1 MRTWG
6 SDCLDPSKRRCAR
19 EKAASRAVPVS
30 VSVPHGLRRHA
41 GAGLSVGHAPRQAAD
56 DSTTVWVETY
66 PELVDAIFSLVSE
79 HRESG
84 VIRLRN
90 WKGNV
95 RQNLSDACD
104 EVSHDDPLGAYAVDR
119 IKPEFVRIATYYEA
133 TVSID
138 YRRTAEQ
145 VASVNTVAGSGA
157 IRGELRDAL
166 TSFVPETA
174 FRVNYFDQ
182 AQGDDYIPRLIRQ
195 AYYDSPAA
203 ALGLPEAVVNLYP
216 ESGQQRV
223 VEVLFTYPEEPELL
237 REKSQA
243 LTSAAQVLVDP
254 YRTGLR
260 DSALIPV
267 LYRALREHT
276 GLGEAQ
282 DAPLPAPSVSG
293 STAYAALVEDQADS
307 EGLALA
313 YKLLCDLAGVECTV
327 VDGTLE
333 GAPRFWTI
341 VTVEQNV
348 HRHVDPSRAEGLLLT
363 DTQMS
368 ESGFV
373 WDTQEYPSCGESLS
387 ETSTT

>member
-1 MRTWG
+1 MKKRLFAL
-6 SDCLDPSKRRCAR
+6 CLCLSLSLTGCAAMLER
-19 EKAASRAVPVS
+19 DY
-30 VSVPHGLRRHA
+30 
-41 GAGLSVGHAPRQAAD
+41 LSVTPHARLPAAAD

-260 DSALIPV
+260 ESALIPV

-293 STAYAALVEDQADS
+293 STAYAALVEGQADS

-333 GAPRFWTI
+333 GTPRFWTI

>member
-1 MRTWG
+1 MKKRLFAL
-6 SDCLDPSKRRCAR
+6 CLCLSLSLTGCAAMLER
-19 EKAASRAVPVS
+19 DY
-30 VSVPHGLRRHA
+30 
-41 GAGLSVGHAPRQAAD
+41 LSVTPHARLPAAAD

-293 STAYAALVEDQADS
+293 STAYAALVEGQADS

-313 YKLLCDLAGVECTV
+313 YKLLCNLAGVECTV

-333 GAPRFWTI
+333 GTPRFWTI

>member
-1 MRTWG
+1 MKKRLFAL
-6 SDCLDPSKRRCAR
+6 CLCLSLSLTGCAAMLER
-19 EKAASRAVPVS
+19 DY
-30 VSVPHGLRRHA
+30 
-41 GAGLSVGHAPRQAAD
+41 LSVTPHARLPAAAD

-260 DSALIPV
+260 NSALIPV

-293 STAYAALVEDQADS
+293 STAYAALVEGQADS

-327 VDGTLE
+327 VDGALE
-333 GAPRFWTI
+333 GTPRFWTI

>member
-1 MRTWG
+1 MKKRLLAL
-6 SDCLDPSKRRCAR
+6 CLCLSLSLTGCAAMLER
-19 EKAASRAVPVS
+19 DY
-30 VSVPHGLRRHA
+30 
-41 GAGLSVGHAPRQAAD
+41 LSVTPHARLPAAAD

-95 RQNLSDACD
+95 RQKLSDACD

-182 AQGDDYIPRLIRQ
+182 AQGDDYIPLLYRKRLFGKQ
-195 AYYDSPAA
+195 KP
-203 ALGLPEAVVNLYP
+203 LGLKPFLSFYKR
-216 ESGQQRV
+216 STSFFCLSMR
-223 VEVLFTYPEEPELL
+223 LL
-237 REKSQA
+237 RYHS
-243 LTSAAQVLVDP
+243 P
-254 YRTGLR
+254 G
-260 DSALIPV
+260 IP
-267 LYRALREHT
+267 
-276 GLGEAQ
+276 
-282 DAPLPAPSVSG
+282 
-293 STAYAALVEDQADS
+293 TAS
-307 EGLALA
+307 
-313 YKLLCDLAGVECTV
+313 
-327 VDGTLE
+327 
-333 GAPRFWTI
+333 
-341 VTVEQNV
+341 
-348 HRHVDPSRAEGLLLT
+348 GLL
-363 DTQMS
+363 
-368 ESGFV
+368 
-373 WDTQEYPSCGESLS
+373 
-387 ETSTT
+387 

>member
-1 MRTWG
+1 MKKRLFAL
-6 SDCLDPSKRRCAR
+6 CLCLSLSLTGCAAMLER
-19 EKAASRAVPVS
+19 DY
-30 VSVPHGLRRHA
+30 
-41 GAGLSVGHAPRQAAD
+41 LSVTPHARLPAAAD

-293 STAYAALVEDQADS
+293 STAYAALVEAQADS
-307 EGLALA
+307 EGPALA

-333 GAPRFWTI
+333 ETPRFWTI

>member
-1 MRTWG
+1 MK
-6 SDCLDPSKRRCAR
+6 KRRLALCLCLSLSLTGCAAMLER
-19 EKAASRAVPVS
+19 DY
-30 VSVPHGLRRHA
+30 
-41 GAGLSVGHAPRQAAD
+41 LSVTPHARLPAAAD

-90 WKGNV
+90 WEGNV

-195 AYYDSPAA
+195 ANYDSPAA

-293 STAYAALVEDQADS
+293 STAYAALVEGQADS

-333 GAPRFWTI
+333 GTPRFWTI

>member
-1 MRTWG
+1 MKKRLFAL
-6 SDCLDPSKRRCAR
+6 CLCLSLSLTGCAAMLER
-19 EKAASRAVPVS
+19 DY
-30 VSVPHGLRRHA
+30 
-41 GAGLSVGHAPRQAAD
+41 LSVTPHARLPAAAD

-260 DSALIPV
+260 NSALIPV

-276 GLGEAQ
+276 GLREAQ

-293 STAYAALVEDQADS
+293 STAYAALVEGQADS

-333 GAPRFWTI
+333 GTPRFWTI

>member
-1 MRTWG
+1 MKKRLFAL
-6 SDCLDPSKRRCAR
+6 CLCLSLSLTGCAAMLER
-19 EKAASRAVPVS
+19 DY
-30 VSVPHGLRRHA
+30 
-41 GAGLSVGHAPRQAAD
+41 LSVTPHARLPAAAD

-293 STAYAALVEDQADS
+293 STAYAALVENQADS

>member
-1 MRTWG
+1 MKKRLFAL
-6 SDCLDPSKRRCAR
+6 CLCLSLSLTGCAAMLER
-19 EKAASRAVPVS
+19 DY
-30 VSVPHGLRRHA
+30 
-41 GAGLSVGHAPRQAAD
+41 LSVTPHARLPAAAD

-95 RQNLSDACD
+95 RQNLSDAGD

-293 STAYAALVEDQADS
+293 STAYAALVEGQADS

-333 GAPRFWTI
+333 GTPRFWTI

>member
-1 MRTWG
+1 MKKRLFAL
-6 SDCLDPSKRRCAR
+6 CLCLSLSLTGCAAMLER
-19 EKAASRAVPVS
+19 DY
-30 VSVPHGLRRHA
+30 
-41 GAGLSVGHAPRQAAD
+41 LSVTPHARLPAAAD

-260 DSALIPV
+260 NSALIPV

-293 STAYAALVEDQADS
+293 STAYAALVEAQADS

-333 GAPRFWTI
+333 GTPRFWTI

>member
-1 MRTWG
+1 MLER
-6 SDCLDPSKRRCAR
+6 DY
-19 EKAASRAVPVS
+19 
-30 VSVPHGLRRHA
+30 
-41 GAGLSVGHAPRQAAD
+41 LSVTPHARLPAAAD

-90 WKGNV
+90 WEGNV

-254 YRTGLR
+254 YRTGPAGFR
-260 DSALIPV
+260 PHSRPV
-267 LYRALREHT
+267 PRPAGAYRAGRSAGRAAPGAFRIGFHRLCRPGRGPGGQRGAGI
-276 GLGEAQ
+276 GL
-282 DAPLPAPSVSG
+282 
-293 STAYAALVEDQADS
+293 
-307 EGLALA
+307 
-313 YKLLCDLAGVECTV
+313 
-327 VDGTLE
+327 
-333 GAPRFWTI
+333 
-341 VTVEQNV
+341 
-348 HRHVDPSRAEGLLLT
+348 
-363 DTQMS
+363 
-368 ESGFV
+368 
-373 WDTQEYPSCGESLS
+373 
-387 ETSTT
+387 

>member
-1 MRTWG
+1 MKKRLFAL
-6 SDCLDPSKRRCAR
+6 CLCLSLSLTGCAAMLER
-19 EKAASRAVPVS
+19 DY
-30 VSVPHGLRRHA
+30 
-41 GAGLSVGHAPRQAAD
+41 LSVTPHARLPAATD

-260 DSALIPV
+260 NSALIPV

-293 STAYAALVEDQADS
+293 STAYAALVEGQADS

-333 GAPRFWTI
+333 GTPRFWTI

>member
-1 MRTWG
+1 MKKRLFAL
-6 SDCLDPSKRRCAR
+6 CLCLSLSLTGCAAMLER
-19 EKAASRAVPVS
+19 DY
-30 VSVPHGLRRHA
+30 
-41 GAGLSVGHAPRQAAD
+41 LSVTPHARLPAAAD

-293 STAYAALVEDQADS
+293 STAYAALVEAQADS

-333 GAPRFWTI
+333 GTPRFWTI

>member
-1 MRTWG
+1 MKKRLFAL
-6 SDCLDPSKRRCAR
+6 CLCLSLSLTGCAAMLER
-19 EKAASRAVPVS
+19 DY
-30 VSVPHGLRRHA
+30 
-41 GAGLSVGHAPRQAAD
+41 LSVTPHARLPAAAD

-293 STAYAALVEDQADS
+293 STAYAALVEAQADS

-333 GAPRFWTI
+333 ETPRFWTI

>member
-1 MRTWG
+1 VKKRLFAL
-6 SDCLDPSKRRCAR
+6 CLCLSLSLTGCAAMLER
-19 EKAASRAVPVS
+19 DY
-30 VSVPHGLRRHA
+30 
-41 GAGLSVGHAPRQAAD
+41 LSVTPHARLPAAAD

-293 STAYAALVEDQADS
+293 STAYAALVEGQADS

-333 GAPRFWTI
+333 GTPRFWTI

>member
-1 MRTWG
+1 MKKRLFAL
-6 SDCLDPSKRRCAR
+6 CLCLSLSLTGCAAMLER
-19 EKAASRAVPVS
+19 DY
-30 VSVPHGLRRHA
+30 
-41 GAGLSVGHAPRQAAD
+41 LSVTPHARLPAAAD

-293 STAYAALVEDQADS
+293 STAYAALVEAQADS

-333 GAPRFWTI
+333 GVPRFWTI

>member
-1 MRTWG
+1 MKKRLFAL
-6 SDCLDPSKRRCAR
+6 CLCLSLSLTGCAAMLER
-19 EKAASRAVPVS
+19 DY
-30 VSVPHGLRRHA
+30 
-41 GAGLSVGHAPRQAAD
+41 LSVTPHARLPAAAD

-260 DSALIPV
+260 NSALIPV

-293 STAYAALVEDQADS
+293 STAYAALVEGQADS

-333 GAPRFWTI
+333 GTPRFWTI

-373 WDTQEYPSCGESLS
+373 WDTQEYPSCGGSLS

>member
-1 MRTWG
+1 MKKRLFAL
-6 SDCLDPSKRRCAR
+6 CLCLSLSLTGCAAMLER
-19 EKAASRAVPVS
+19 DY
-30 VSVPHGLRRHA
+30 
-41 GAGLSVGHAPRQAAD
+41 LSVTPHARLPAAAD
-56 DSTTVWVETY
+56 DSTPVWVETY

>member
-1 MRTWG
+1 M
-6 SDCLDPSKRRCAR
+6 
-19 EKAASRAVPVS
+19 
-30 VSVPHGLRRHA
+30 
-41 GAGLSVGHAPRQAAD
+41 
-56 DSTTVWVETY
+56 
-66 PELVDAIFSLVSE
+66 
-79 HRESG
+79 
-84 VIRLRN
+84 
-90 WKGNV
+90 

-293 STAYAALVEDQADS
+293 STAYAALVEAQADS

-333 GAPRFWTI
+333 GVPRFWTI

>member
-1 MRTWG
+1 MKKRLFAL
-6 SDCLDPSKRRCAR
+6 CLCLSLSLTGCAAMLER
-19 EKAASRAVPVS
+19 DY
-30 VSVPHGLRRHA
+30 
-41 GAGLSVGHAPRQAAD
+41 LSVTPHARLPAAAD

-90 WKGNV
+90 WEGNV

-260 DSALIPV
+260 NSALIPV

-293 STAYAALVEDQADS
+293 STAYAALVEGQADS

-333 GAPRFWTI
+333 GTPRFWTI

>member
-1 MRTWG
+1 MKKRLFAL
-6 SDCLDPSKRRCAR
+6 CLCLSLSLTGCAAMLER
-19 EKAASRAVPVS
+19 DY
-30 VSVPHGLRRHA
+30 
-41 GAGLSVGHAPRQAAD
+41 LSVTPHARLPAAAD

-293 STAYAALVEDQADS
+293 STAYAALVEDQAVS

>member
-1 MRTWG
+1 MKKRLFAL
-6 SDCLDPSKRRCAR
+6 CLCLSLSLTGCAAMLER
-19 EKAASRAVPVS
+19 DY
-30 VSVPHGLRRHA
+30 
-41 GAGLSVGHAPRQAAD
+41 LSVTPHARLPAAAD

-145 VASVNTVAGSGA
+145 VASVNTVAGSG
-157 IRGELRDAL
+157 
-166 TSFVPETA
+166 A

>member
-1 MRTWG
+1 MKKRLFAL
-6 SDCLDPSKRRCAR
+6 CLCLSLSLTGCAAMLER
-19 EKAASRAVPVS
+19 DY
-30 VSVPHGLRRHA
+30 
-41 GAGLSVGHAPRQAAD
+41 LSVTPHARLPAAAD

-387 ETSTT
+387 ENSTT

>member
-1 MRTWG
+1 MKKRLFAL
-6 SDCLDPSKRRCAR
+6 CLCLSLSLTGCAAMLER
-19 EKAASRAVPVS
+19 DY
-30 VSVPHGLRRHA
+30 
-41 GAGLSVGHAPRQAAD
+41 LSVTPHARLPAAAD

-223 VEVLFTYPEEPELL
+223 VDVLFTYPEEPELL

-260 DSALIPV
+260 NSALIPV

-293 STAYAALVEDQADS
+293 STAYAALVEGQADS

-333 GAPRFWTI
+333 GTPRFWTI

>member
-1 MRTWG
+1 MKQRLFAL
-6 SDCLDPSKRRCAR
+6 CLCLSLSLTGCAAMLER
-19 EKAASRAVPVS
+19 DY
-30 VSVPHGLRRHA
+30 
-41 GAGLSVGHAPRQAAD
+41 LSVTPHARLPAAAD

>member
-1 MRTWG
+1 MKKRLFAL
-6 SDCLDPSKRRCAR
+6 CLCLSLSLTGCAAMLER
-19 EKAASRAVPVS
+19 DY
-30 VSVPHGLRRHA
+30 
-41 GAGLSVGHAPRQAAD
+41 LSVTPHARLPAAAD

-66 PELVDAIFSLVSE
+66 PEPVDAIFSLVSE

>member
-1 MRTWG
+1 MKLRHLTLLLCVSLSLTG
-6 SDCLDPSKRRCAR
+6 CSALLERNYATVEPHSSKFW
-19 EKAASRAVPVS
+19 ESEAAGTLRAENYQDIVNDLLILIGQHTESATVRLYNYEDDLT
-30 VSVPHGLRRHA
+30 VADTLE
-41 GAGLSVGHAPRQAAD
+41 QA
-56 DSTTVWVETY
+56 TTEVQQET
-66 PELVDAIFSLVSE
+66 PM
-79 HRESG
+79 
-84 VIRLRN
+84 
-90 WKGNV
+90 
-95 RQNLSDACD
+95 
-104 EVSHDDPLGAYAVDR
+104 GAYAVEYITASSR
-119 IKPEFVRIATYYEA
+119 SQRGYYEI
-133 TVSID
+133 SIQIS

-216 ESGQQRV
+216 ESGQQRA

-260 DSALIPV
+260 NSALIPV

-293 STAYAALVEDQADS
+293 STAYAALVEGQADS
-307 EGLALA
+307 EGLALTFQ
-313 YKLLCDLAGVECTV
+313 LLSGKMEVGSVLVE
-327 VDGTLE
+327 GTLNGEPHFWNQLTADGGAHYVDLTRDASGTTYSAADLLSLGYVWE
-333 GAPRFWTI
+333 GA
-341 VTVEQNV
+341 EEN
-348 HRHVDPSRAEGLLLT
+348 AENLN
-363 DTQMS
+363 
-368 ESGFV
+368 
-373 WDTQEYPSCGESLS
+373 
-387 ETSTT
+387 

>member
-1 MRTWG
+1 MKKRLFAL
-6 SDCLDPSKRRCAR
+6 CLCLSLSLTGCAAMLER
-19 EKAASRAVPVS
+19 DY
-30 VSVPHGLRRHA
+30 
-41 GAGLSVGHAPRQAAD
+41 LSVMPHARLPAAAD

-293 STAYAALVEDQADS
+293 STAYAALVEGQADS

-333 GAPRFWTI
+333 GTPRFWTI

>member
-1 MRTWG
+1 MKKRLFAL
-6 SDCLDPSKRRCAR
+6 CLCLSLSLTGCAAMLER
-19 EKAASRAVPVS
+19 DY
-30 VSVPHGLRRHA
+30 
-41 GAGLSVGHAPRQAAD
+41 LSVTPHARLPAAAD

-166 TSFVPETA
+166 PSFVPETA

-260 DSALIPV
+260 NSALIPV

-293 STAYAALVEDQADS
+293 STAYAALVEGQADS

-333 GAPRFWTI
+333 GTPRFWTI

>member
-1 MRTWG
+1 MKKRLFAL
-6 SDCLDPSKRRCAR
+6 CLCLSLSLTGCAAMLER
-19 EKAASRAVPVS
+19 DY
-30 VSVPHGLRRHA
+30 
-41 GAGLSVGHAPRQAAD
+41 LSVTPHARLPAAAD

-363 DTQMS
+363 DTQIS

>member
-1 MRTWG
+1 MKKRLFAL
-6 SDCLDPSKRRCAR
+6 CLCLSLSLTGCAAMLER
-19 EKAASRAVPVS
+19 DY
-30 VSVPHGLRRHA
+30 
-41 GAGLSVGHAPRQAAD
+41 LSVTPHARLPVAAD

>member
-1 MRTWG
+1 MKKRLFAL
-6 SDCLDPSKRRCAR
+6 CLCLSLSLTGCAAMLER
-19 EKAASRAVPVS
+19 DY
-30 VSVPHGLRRHA
+30 
-41 GAGLSVGHAPRQAAD
+41 LSVTPHARLPAAAD

-195 AYYDSPAA
+195 AYYGSPAA

-260 DSALIPV
+260 NSALIPV

-293 STAYAALVEDQADS
+293 STAYAALVEGQADS

-333 GAPRFWTI
+333 GTPRFWTI